1 MIYAMIT
8 ICNMVAVS
16 SCLFISD
23 TYGPYNSIDE
33 CLNRV
38 AEILE
43 DSNRVLSR
51 EWYARSFSCRLEH
64 GIKYRSRNRPQKQ
77 YLNKDFIGI

>member
-8 ICNMVAVS
+8 ICNMAAVS

-38 AEILE
+38 AEIL
-43 DSNRVLSR
+43 RTQIV
-51 EWYARSFSCRLEH
+51 FCLEN
-64 GIKYRSRNRPQKQ
+64 GMRDLFPV
-77 YLNKDFIGI
+77 D

>member
-8 ICNMVAVS
+8 ICNMAAVS

-51 EWYARSFSCRLEH
+51 
-64 GIKYRSRNRPQKQ
+64 
-77 YLNKDFIGI
+77 